1 MMRLRPGLMARWLV
15 VCGLVA
21 LGGCRGAGVNSGVQE
36 SGEAPL
42 VISDGAAKDWSAQPA
57 DGVTM
62 ALADDGGALRLDFG
76 FTGGGYAIA
85 RREVDVA
92 LPENYAFSFRLRGA
106 CPVNTLEFKLVDE
119 TGENVWWR
127 VERAIEFPT
136 EWQTFTI
143 KKRQFA
149 FAWGPSG
156 GAPLRG
162 ISAVEIVVTAAD
174 GGSGSVWIDDL
185 LLRELPP
192 PTAVDTAPVVSA
204 TSGDAAAALDG
215 DAATAWT
222 PDPTDRSPA
231 LDLDFG
237 GSREFGGLQ
246 LEWQADRHALDY
258 VVEASDDGVTWRQL
272 TIVSGSDG
280 GRDHLFLPEGEA
292 RRLRLLLLRSSTKF
306 PPVLFGLQV
315 MPLSWSRSREAFYAA
330 VAAESPRGCYPR
342 GISGDQVYWTV
353 VGRDADPR
361 EVLFDEDGGLETG
374 PYRGMVEPFLRT
386 DGRLSTWADAE
397 TDHELADGCLPMP
410 VVRRRT
416 GDLDLTVAAY
426 VSETPG
432 LRGVVARYR
441 VLNRGTL
448 PRRVDL
454 DLAIRPFQVNPPSQ
468 TLNRPG
474 GTAPIRTLAQSGGVV
489 FLDGTPALIALTP
502 GGLFGAANFH
512 GGDVVADHLRH
523 GRLPAAR
530 SATCD
535 FGGASGVL
543 SWPFDLAPGDSAEV
557 VILVDPDPT
566 APPPPPLS
574 AAEAVSFAAAA
585 QEACRRD
592 WRARLDGAVITGPP
606 AAREVLESMRAQLGY
621 VLVNRAGAG
630 IQPGTRSYNRSWI
643 RDGSLT
649 GWALLQSGLT
659 APAVD
664 FLEWFAPHQYADG
677 KIPCV
682 VDRRGAD
689 PVPEHD
695 SSGEFI
701 FLVAEVWRHTGD
713 RELLQRMWPRVA
725 AAAGYLDGLRR
736 QRRTDAW
743 RAADKIEFFGLL
755 PPSISHEGYSAK
767 PMHSYWDDFFALRGF
782 RDAAM
787 LAGELGLDQ
796 EQSRLAA
803 IHDEFAADLR
813 ASIAAAM
820 ARHGIDY
827 VPGCADLGDFDATST
842 TIALT
847 PTGGA
852 ALAPPGAIERT
863 FEKYWE
869 FFVDR
874 RDGGQWDA
882 MTPYEMRTIGAFVRL
897 GWRDRAHE
905 LVDYFLSLRRP
916 AGWREWGEV
925 VARGERVP
933 RYLGD
938 MPHTW
943 VGTDFVRSVLDMF
956 AYTDEEHD
964 VLVIGAGL
972 PLAWLED
979 GGVSVKGLA
988 TEYGLLDF
996 TLRYDGETVTAE
1008 VGGDLRVPEGGIYLV
1023 PPLPG
1028 WRLISDSLSGSG
1040 HGTATVNGLTGIIFT
1055 TLPYAAVWRGIW

>member
-1 MMRLRPGLMARWLV
+1 MAIAKLLAGGILI
-15 VCGLVA
+15 CGLAVA
-21 LGGCRGAGVNSGVQE
+21 GGCRGPAANGDPVAPSG
-36 SGEAPL
+36 APL
-42 VISDGAAKDWSAQPA
+42 MISDGSAKGWRAQPA

-85 RREVDVA
+85 RREVDLV
-92 LPENYAFSFRLRGA
+92 LPQNYAFSFRLRGE

-127 VERAIEFPT
+127 VERAIEFPAQWRT
-136 EWQTFTI
+136 VTI
-143 KKRQFA
+143 KKRQLE
-149 FAWGPSG
+149 FAWGPGG
-156 GAPLRG
+156 GAPLRA
-162 ISAVEIVVTAAD
+162 ISAVEIVVTAAE
-174 GGSGSVWIDDL
+174 GGAGSVWIDDL
-185 LLRELPP
+185 ELRELPP
-192 PTAVDTAPVVSA
+192 PSAADAAPVATA
-204 TSGDAAAALDG
+204 TSGEAAAALDG
-215 DAATAWT
+215 DAATFWT
-222 PDPTDRSPA
+222 PDKTDRSPA

-246 LEWQADRHALDY
+246 LDWRPDRHALDY
-258 VVEASDDGVTWRQL
+258 VVEASDDGQTWRQL
-272 TIVSGSDG
+272 MIVSGSDG
-280 GRDHLFLPEGEA
+280 GRDHLYLPEGEA

-306 PPVLFGLQV
+306 PPELAGITVK
-315 MPLSWSRSREAFYAA
+315 PLAWSRTREAFYAA

-342 GISGDQVYWTV
+342 GISGEQVYWTV
-353 VGRDADPR
+353 LGRDADPR

-374 PYRGMVEPFLRT
+374 PYRGAVEPFLRA
-386 DGRLSTWADAE
+386 DGRLLTWADAE
-397 TDHELADGCLPMP
+397 TAHELVDGFLPMP
-410 VVRRRT
+410 SVRRRT

-426 VSETPG
+426 VSDEPG

-441 VLNRGTL
+441 VINRGAS
-448 PRRVDL
+448 PRNVDL

-489 FLDGTPALIALTP
+489 FLDGAPAAIALTS
-502 GGLFGAANFH
+502 GGRFGAVNFH

-535 FGGASGVL
+535 FGGASGAL

-557 VILVDPDPT
+557 VVLVDPDPE
-566 APPPPPLS
+566 APPPPPMS
-574 AAEAVSFAAAA
+574 ADEATAFAAAA
-585 QEACRRD
+585 HEACRRD
-592 WRARLDGAVITGPP
+592 WHARLEGAVITGPP
-606 AAREVLESMRAQLGY
+606 AAREVLETLRAQLGY

-630 IQPGTRSYNRSWI
+630 IQPGTRSYQRSWI

-649 GWALLQSGLT
+649 SWALLQMGLT

-664 FLEWFAPHQYADG
+664 FLEWFAPHQYPDG

-695 SSGEFI
+695 SSGQFI

-713 RELLQRMWPRVA
+713 LEQLQRMWPRVA

-736 QRRTDAW
+736 QRRTDEW
-743 RAADKIEFFGLL
+743 RAPDKIEFFGLL

-782 RDAAM
+782 RDAAA
-787 LAGELGLDQ
+787 LAADLGLDD
-796 EQSRLAA
+796 ERVRLTG

-820 ARHGIDY
+820 ARHGIGY

-882 MTPYEMRTIGAFVRL
+882 MTPYETRTIGAFVRL

-925 VARGERVP
+925 VAREERVP

-956 AYTDEEHD
+956 AYADEENGS
-964 VLVIGAGL
+964 LVIGAGV
-972 PLAWLED
+972 PAAWLEE
-979 GGVSVKGLA
+979 GGVSVKGLE
-988 TEYGLLDF
+988 TEYGPLDF
-996 TLRYDGETVTAE
+996 TLRRDGAVVTAV
-1008 VGGDLRVPEGGIYLV
+1008 VGGGLRVPAGGVVLRM
-1023 PPLPG
+1023 PPMREVAG
-1028 WRLISDSLSGSG
+1028 VE
-1040 HGTATVNGLTGIIFT
+1040 VNGRKSSTGGDIRLKV
-1055 TLPYAAVWRGIW
+1055 LPSTVIWRER